1 MDPRSGLWMLKGR
14 KIERSNTKHAELQ
27 YGVHR
32 HGRDARQQ
40 KEADVFVPEGPD
52 DGSQAIYCLEQVQSR
67 IRPGGY
73 GMTGW
78 REEAIVPGSGPSVAP
93 QITPF
98 PTGRIMFT
106 QYQAFHAWLP
116 SFRPSGTTPYR

>member
-1 MDPRSGLWMLKGR
+1 M
-14 KIERSNTKHAELQ
+14 
-27 YGVHR
+27 
-32 HGRDARQQ
+32 
-40 KEADVFVPEGPD
+40 FVPEGPD

-116 SFRPSGTTPYR
+116 SFRPSETTPYR